1 MGLSHNMVNCMLELV
16 GILTVVLLGSS
27 DVTTILYTLLTCT
40 GTPVVYYLGMES
52 NKKSDDQEAKS
63 NIRVFKKQKSSD
75 DNTTTPDSGGAREST
90 KMIAEQENES
100 EQEAAESNIRMFE
113 RRRSNVFSPVPAS
126 ANQEQDVEM
135 IDIEN

>member
-1 MGLSHNMVNCMLELV
+1 
-16 GILTVVLLGSS
+16 
-27 DVTTILYTLLTCT
+27 
-40 GTPVVYYLGMES
+40 
-52 NKKSDDQEAKS
+52 
-63 NIRVFKKQKSSD
+63 
-75 DNTTTPDSGGAREST
+75 
-90 KMIAEQENES
+90 MIAEQESET